1 MWKGALQKNETEK
14 KAGKAAIIN
23 LIKILMLHDALGD
36 KEWDT
41 HPRFAFSVTRMRP
54 HSFVLKTSQNS
65 SSFKK
70 LFVNG

>member
-1 MWKGALQKNETEK
+1 
-14 KAGKAAIIN
+14 
-23 LIKILMLHDALGD
+23 MLRDALGD

-54 HSFVLKTSQNS
+54 HSFVLKTSQIS

-70 LFVNG
+70 LFVNGYTVYIPLKFQKPNRVSL